1 MPHHFGPLRV
11 LSSTLFFFFFH
22 LPACTKYSFFISY
35 RLQNDYSKVLV
46 MGSTLAAVQT
56 KS

>member
-1 MPHHFGPLRV
+1 MLHHFGPLRV
-11 LSSTLFFFFFH
+11 LSSTFFH
-22 LPACTKYSFFISY
+22 LPANAKYFFFISY